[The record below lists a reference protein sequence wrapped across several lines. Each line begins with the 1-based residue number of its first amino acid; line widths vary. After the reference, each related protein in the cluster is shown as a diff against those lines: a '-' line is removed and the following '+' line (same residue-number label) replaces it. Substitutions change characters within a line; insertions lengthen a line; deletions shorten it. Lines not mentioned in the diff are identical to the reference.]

1 MGASGGI
8 QQEGEQE
15 IRLTER
21 KAFLD
26 RLKPIFRQIE
36 RVAVVVK

>member
-1 MGASGGI
+1 MGVSAGI

-26 RLKPIFRQIE
+26 RLKLIFRQIE